1 MQKWGWAMKSFDRLI
16 EVAFLCTVL
25 CFAGCNLYLSALF
38 SRDGSREYRV
48 EADRAAVLEA
58 IAQGA
63 GLEEAAAPYVTD
75 SAFDAWYEDFCAAL
89 HAAADQ

>member
-1 MQKWGWAMKSFDRLI
+1 MTLYTNKSFKNGSAARKLLEYHLADR
-16 EVAFLCTVL
+16 A
-25 CFAGCNLYLSALF
+25 A
-38 SRDGSREYRV
+38 
-48 EADRAAVLEA
+48 ADRAAVLEA